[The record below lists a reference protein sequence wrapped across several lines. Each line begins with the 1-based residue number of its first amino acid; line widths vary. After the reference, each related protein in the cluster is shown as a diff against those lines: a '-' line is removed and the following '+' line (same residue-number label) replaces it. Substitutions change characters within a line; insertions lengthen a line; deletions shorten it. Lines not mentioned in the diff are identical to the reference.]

1 MARKTSELS
10 EKERLRRQRQA
21 EQQAAKNNPT
31 SGGPNP
37 KGGPPGGHSF
47 GLVARHQKKT
57 GRGS

>member
-1 MARKTSELS
+1 MPRNKTEVS
-10 EKERLRRQRQA
+10 EKERLRRQKQA

-31 SGGPNP
+31 SGGPGP
-37 KGGPPGGHSF
+37 KGGSPGGHSF

>member
-1 MARKTSELS
+1 MSRNKSELS
-10 EKERLRRQRQA
+10 EKERLRRQKQA
-21 EQQAAKNNPT
+21 EQQAAKNNPA
-31 SGGPNP
+31 SGGPTS

>member
-1 MARKTSELS
+1 MSGKKTEVS
-10 EKERLRRQRQA
+10 EKERLRRQKQA
-21 EQQAAKNNPT
+21 EQATKGNTA
-31 SGGPNP
+31 SGGPTS